1 MAQSDLRYAGDYNF
15 DKCEILTTSGN
26 RFDIT
31 QLIESITIYE
41 HIFDETI
48 SGSIALKDTTN
59 IVENGPIIGQE
70 KLFLKISTP
79 QSEPNED
86 TIIDYSKQPLDIYKI
101 NLQVY

>member
-31 QLIESITIYE
+31 QLVESITIYE

-59 IVENGPIIGQE
+59 MVENGPIIGQE

-79 QSEPNED
+79 QIKLCLKELNP
-86 TIIDYSKQPLDIYKI
+86 
-101 NLQVY
+101 

>member
-59 IVENGPIIGQE
+59 MVENGPIIGQE

-79 QSEPNED
+79 QSAPNED
-86 TIIDYSKQPLDIYKI
+86 TIIAVSYTHLTLPTIYS
-101 NLQVY
+101 V